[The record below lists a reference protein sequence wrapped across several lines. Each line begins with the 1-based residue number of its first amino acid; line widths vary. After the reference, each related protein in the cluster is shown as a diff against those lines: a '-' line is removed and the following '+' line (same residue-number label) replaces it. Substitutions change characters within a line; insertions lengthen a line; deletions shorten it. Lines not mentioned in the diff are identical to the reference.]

1 MHEKNCCLP
10 CKITLAMKGMIL
22 VFSSCLLEEHM
33 SQFLEELKTRHADAL
48 KRLQAAQQKMATAQA
63 ELQAVSQE
71 YNSLQHLANIEAA
84 KIQQPAGEPITVN
97 VSSRIAPPALPHT
110 SETNKTETI
119 RELLRQHPA
128 GMTPT
133 DIWKEVKGQMVH
145 RPYLYS
151 ILKRLKDK
159 DEVCVR
165 RGKYIAKMTPKP
177 EEGKGQTM
185 VQ

>member
-1 MHEKNCCLP
+1 MRKSPSCLAHHA
-10 CKITLAMKGMIL
+10 AMKGMIL

-33 SQFLEELKTRHADAL
+33 SQFLEELKTRLAEVL
-48 KRLQAAQQKMATAQA
+48 KRLQIAQQKSQVAQA
-63 ELQAVSQE
+63 ELQAVTQE
-71 YNSLQHLANIEAA
+71 YNSLQYLATVENAR
-84 KIQQPAGEPITVN
+84 IQQSAGTTITVN
-97 VSSRIAPPALPHT
+97 VGSRIAQPALPQAT
-110 SETNKTETI
+110 ETNKTETI
-119 RELLRQHPA
+119 RELLRQHPT

-133 DIWKEVKGQMVH
+133 DIWKEVKGQMAH

-165 RGKYIAKMTPKP
+165 RGKYVMKMMPKP
-177 EEGKGQTM
+177 EESRGQTL

>member
-1 MHEKNCCLP
+1 
-10 CKITLAMKGMIL
+10 
-22 VFSSCLLEEHM
+22 M
-33 SQFLEELKTRHADAL
+33 SVFLEELKTRLTDAGR
-48 KRLQAAQQKMATAQA
+48 RLQAAQQKTAIAQA
-63 ELQAVSQE
+63 ELQAVTQE
-71 YNSLQHLANIEAA
+71 YSSLQHLANVEAA
-84 KIQQPAGEPITVN
+84 RSQQSAGTPITATVN
-97 VSSRIAPPALPHT
+97 SRIADPALPQV
-110 SETNKTETI
+110 SDTNKTETI

-133 DIWKEVKGQMVH
+133 DIWKEVKGQMAH

-151 ILKRLKDK
+151 ILKRLKDR

-165 RGKYIAKMTPKP
+165 RGKYIVKMMPKP

>member
-1 MHEKNCCLP
+1 
-10 CKITLAMKGMIL
+10 
-22 VFSSCLLEEHM
+22 M
-33 SQFLEELKTRHADAL
+33 SQFLEELKIRLGDAQ
-48 KRLQAAQQKMATAQA
+48 KRLQAAQLKHQTAQA
-63 ELQAVSQE
+63 ELQAIVQE
-71 YNSLQHLANIEAA
+71 YNSLQHLANVEAA
-84 KIQQPAGEPITVN
+84 KIQESAGAPITVN
-97 VSSRIAPPALPHT
+97 VSSRMGQPVLSSG

-165 RGKYIAKMTPKP
+165 RGKYIAKITPKSD
-177 EEGKGQTM
+177 EGKGQTM

>member
-1 MHEKNCCLP
+1 
-10 CKITLAMKGMIL
+10 
-22 VFSSCLLEEHM
+22 M
-33 SQFLEELKTRHADAL
+33 SQFLDELKIRMAEAL
-48 KRLQAAQQKMATAQA
+48 KSLQAAQQKSATAQA
-63 ELQAVSQE
+63 ELQAVTQE
-71 YNSLQHLANIEAA
+71 YNSLAHLANVETARN
-84 KIQQPAGEPITVN
+84 QQSAGTPITVN
-97 VSSRIAPPALPHT
+97 VSSRMGPPALPQG
-110 SETNKTETI
+110 SESNKTETI

-133 DIWKEVKGQMVH
+133 DIWKEVRDQMAH

-165 RGKYIAKMTPKP
+165 RGKYVMKITPKT
-177 EEGKGQTM
+177 EDGRGQTM

>member
-1 MHEKNCCLP
+1 MN
-10 CKITLAMKGMIL
+10 
-22 VFSSCLLEEHM
+22 
-33 SQFLEELKTRHADAL
+33 QFLEELKTRLTDTA
-48 KRLQAAQQKMATAQA
+48 KRLQAAQQKAGLAQV
-63 ELQAVSQE
+63 ELQAVTQE
-71 YNSLQHLANIEAA
+71 YNSLQHLANVEAA
-84 KIQQPAGEPITVN
+84 RIQQSTGASITVN
-97 VSSRIAPPALPHT
+97 VNSRIAQPALPQA
-110 SETNKTETI
+110 SDTNKTETI

-133 DIWKEVKGQMVH
+133 DIWKEVKGQMAH

-165 RGKYIAKMTPKP
+165 RGKYIAKMTPKS

>member
-1 MHEKNCCLP
+1 
-10 CKITLAMKGMIL
+10 
-22 VFSSCLLEEHM
+22 M
-33 SQFLEELKTRHADAL
+33 SQFLEELKSRLTDAA
-48 KRLQAAQQKMATAQA
+48 KRLQAAQQKAAFAQA
-63 ELQAVSQE
+63 ELQAVNQE
-71 YNSLQHLANIEAA
+71 YSSLQHLANVEAA
-84 KIQQPAGEPITVN
+84 RTQQSAGTPITVS
-97 VSSRIAPPALPHT
+97 VSSRMGEPVLPQG

-133 DIWKEVKGQMVH
+133 DIWKEVKGQMAH

-165 RGKYIAKMTPKP
+165 RGKYIVKLTPKS
-177 EEGKGQTM
+177 EDGKGQTM